1 MKKVRL
7 SEVADLTVGYVGTMA
22 KHYADEGVPFIRSM
36 NVEPFRINYNDLKYI
51 PYEFNN
57 KLSKSKL
64 HKGDVVIVRTGKPG
78 ACAVIP
84 GDYEE
89 INCSDLVIVRP
100 HIDELDSLY
109 AACYI
114 NYSYR
119 TVNAQLV
126 GAVQQH
132 FNVKVAGNLEII
144 LPALSKQ
151 KQIAE
156 IIGSFN
162 EKIQVNETI
171 NENLAA

>member
-1 MKKVRL
+1 MKTVTL
-7 SEVADLTVGYVGTMA
+7 SEVADLTVGFVGTMA
-22 KHYADEGVPFIRSM
+22 KHYVEKGIPFIRSM
-36 NVEPFRINYNDLKYI
+36 NVESFKINFNDLKYI
-51 PYEFNN
+51 PQEFNN

-84 GDYEE
+84 DDYEE

-100 HIDELDSLY
+100 HKEKLDPLF

-114 NYSYR
+114 NNAYR

-132 FNVKVAGNLEII
+132 FNVKVAEKLEIH
-144 LPALSKQ
+144 LPPLSEQ
-151 KQIAE
+151 
-156 IIGSFN
+156 
-162 EKIQVNETI
+162 
-171 NENLAA
+171 